1 MVFANIMNKTK
12 KIAII
17 GSGPISMFEALYQA
31 KIGNKVVVYDK
42 QNRIGG
48 AWANVIYND
57 YNTELGCHIWDVNK
71 ETYLFL
77 EKFLYQK
84 LEPLKPS
91 PTILYKNKS
100 FPYDWKNNIIILQAL
115 KNDFKGYLSN
125 KKLIKPVL
133 INRKY
138 KYPKKGGRVL
148 VEKLVEQCQ
157 LSGVD
162 FKLSTDIEGLRYSSN
177 KWELDILSK
186 SESFDEV
193 IITSLSCV
201 KKIVCESK
209 TIEPNY
215 QQSTFTHFHFVV
227 ENNDDAK
234 KISYIRVMGHPFI
247 HRVSDISD
255 YSVTNDKKI
264 YAVGI
269 FRDKIQGDT
278 EEQAKGR
285 TINYL
290 KSLRILS
297 TNAKVIDVFSNDYP
311 IDMLNK
317 HQIDEINDLPNIS
330 LLRSTNLIYGIANNI
345 EKWSK
350 VVLT

>member
-1 MVFANIMNKTK
+1 MNKTK

-31 KIGNKVVVYDK
+31 KIGNKVIVYDK

-48 AWANVIYND
+48 AWANVVYNN
-57 YNTELGCHIWDVNK
+57 YNTELGCHIWDVDK

-77 EKFLYQK
+77 EKFLNQK

-115 KNDFKGYLSN
+115 KNDFKGYFSN

-138 KYPKKGGRVL
+138 KYPEKGGRVL
-148 VEKLVEQCQ
+148 VKKLLEQCQ
-157 LSGVD
+157 LSGVG
-162 FKLSTDIEGLRYSSN
+162 FKLSTAIEGLKYSSN
-177 KWELDILSK
+177 KWELGVSGK

-193 IITSLSCV
+193 IITSLSSI

-209 TIEPNY
+209 AIEPNY

-247 HRVSDISD
+247 HRISDISA

-278 EEQAKGR
+278 EEQAQDK

-290 KSLRILS
+290 KSLRVLS
-297 TNAKVIDVFSNDYP
+297 ANVKVVDVFSNDYP
-311 IDMLNK
+311 IDMFSK
-317 HQIDEINDLPNIS
+317 HQIDEINNLPNIN
-330 LLRSTNLIYGIANNI
+330 LLRSTNLIYSIADNI
-345 EKWSK
+345 ERWEET
-350 VVLT
+350 LFT